1 AANEAAVATYVRN
14 QGLYVTQIKKA
25 GGNENSIFKSTLFEK
40 QITLYDIAMFCRQF
54 ATLIGAGVSLINA
67 LEIMVEQTAN
77 KRLQAII
84 MTISADVHKG
94 LSLSLAMGTHKQV
107 FPELMIHMIE
117 AGEVGGILEGVLE
130 RLATQYEKDYRMNA
144 RLKSAMI
151 YPGVVITIATIAVGI
166 ILTFVMPTFTEL
178 FQSMNL
184 ALPWPT
190 QVVMKA
196 SDFLLGYWWL
206 LFALVALVYVAYAQ
220 ANKNH
225 AFCFWRDGLLLKL
238 PVFGELYNKVIITR
252 FAGVFAGLSRSG
264 VPILSALAIVAK
276 ATGSLQAEMVLN
288 AARSN
293 VQRGRDLSVPLQE
306 SKLFPPLVVHMV
318 AIGEETGTLD
328 IMLEKI
334 EIFYAAE
341 VDDMLG
347 RLQTLL
353 DPFLIVILGVMV
365 GFIAVAM
372 LLPMFDIVTKV
383 GQM

>member
-1 AANEAAVATYVRN
+1 
-14 QGLYVTQIKKA
+14 
-25 GGNENSIFKSTLFEK
+25 
-40 QITLYDIAMFCRQF
+40 
-54 ATLIGAGVSLINA
+54 
-67 LEIMVEQTAN
+67 
-77 KRLQAII
+77 
-84 MTISADVHKG
+84 
-94 LSLSLAMGTHKQV
+94 AMGTHKQV